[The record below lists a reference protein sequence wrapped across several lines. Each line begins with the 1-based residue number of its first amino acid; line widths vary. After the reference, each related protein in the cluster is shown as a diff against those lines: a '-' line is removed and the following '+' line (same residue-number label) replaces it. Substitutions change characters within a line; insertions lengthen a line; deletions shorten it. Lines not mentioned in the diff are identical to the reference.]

1 MGRSLPLIGCQM
13 YKGRK
18 GPQKKPFRVLEISIA
33 PSEQQDDDIVMEE
46 APLHTTTISSYDNTS
61 NNTPDSDVRRWSI
74 VEEELVRMMQALHI
88 IRHPDDLPEP
98 QFVHLERLPPRYRV
112 PCTPAQ
118 AQEIEN
124 IHFQINCAR
133 DTWKEKERRRRGK
146 DLGVI
151 KLIEDNFRLLQTGDA
166 SPETVE
172 HVKHAERVKSP
183 RHVKHVGYVTPAER
197 VSHIEHDALAFNPL
211 RAPEMFIS
219 PAIVNT
225 DAGSANPLRIPE
237 MAASPTA
244 RRPAKSESGSMNPV
258 LQPEIVA
265 SASAK
270 AGKRHDQTS
279 NITPKV
285 IPLDAKCPTR
295 DIYPDHLA
303 AANIAPRMRSRPETP
318 LLKKVMLRNL
328 QRTMSN
334 CVRRINESRRR
345 AALAY

>member
-1 MGRSLPLIGCQM
+1 
-13 YKGRK
+13 
-18 GPQKKPFRVLEISIA
+18 
-33 PSEQQDDDIVMEE
+33 
-46 APLHTTTISSYDNTS
+46 
-61 NNTPDSDVRRWSI
+61 
-74 VEEELVRMMQALHI
+74 
-88 IRHPDDLPEP
+88 
-98 QFVHLERLPPRYRV
+98 
-112 PCTPAQ
+112 
-118 AQEIEN
+118 
-124 IHFQINCAR
+124 
-133 DTWKEKERRRRGK
+133 
-146 DLGVI
+146 
-151 KLIEDNFRLLQTGDA
+151 
-166 SPETVE
+166 
-172 HVKHAERVKSP
+172 
-183 RHVKHVGYVTPAER
+183 
-197 VSHIEHDALAFNPL
+197 
-211 RAPEMFIS
+211 MFIS

-265 SASAK
+265 SAK
-270 AGKRHDQTS
+270 ADKRHDQTS